1 MKKNKLYQYACL
13 LGLVAL
19 STTSCEDWLE
29 VYPQDRIV
37 EEQFWEDKNDL
48 EGVRIAAYKQMA
60 STVGKLAV
68 WGDLRSDSYILNPTE
83 DGAQGSRDLYNEI
96 MKAMPDS
103 SMSIFDWS
111 PVYTT
116 INFCNKVL
124 SHGEEILEKDKQFTT
139 AEWQQMRAEIT
150 ALRALNYFY
159 LIRAFKDVPYTTKVI
174 NNDTQIEVFGQTNQL
189 DILDS
194 IILDCERVKGQARN
208 RFASMSDTKGLIT
221 NSAIYAMLSDMYLW
235 RAALHQGRSRQ
246 GLNATDTVRVD
257 TGLVAHS
264 VRDDY
269 QKAIDYADLS
279 LSVLAAQNAENMD
292 NQNIGSGYIRTLATE
307 TENYG
312 LANCNMYKND
322 FEGVTAG
329 TIPQLEAHRAIF
341 IDGNSNE
348 GILELQAQSNQWSNG
363 TLNSL
368 WGNNAGTHLSVSPE
382 AIGKIYNGDI
392 GSDAA
397 KFDSRV
403 WLSAQN
409 RIVTGTTGGSNTAL
423 AGYYNI
429 KYTESEIRLTDGTS
443 KDLSV
448 RIEASNAQY
457 RNWIIYRMTDV
468 MLMKAEA
475 LASLGGSDNTK
486 LAQQICNAIHRRSYC
501 NYNIA
506 SDVPT
511 TDVTASGSNVGN
523 AATVTGVSGLTN
535 EGGVRMVLNERQIE
549 LLGEGKRWFDLVR
562 WAERYA
568 YRASDPLDEREAT
581 EENPVTN
588 GQRGVELMAET
599 FMKNTYSNLWT
610 TLKNRIKNRYGL
622 YCPVYYMEVKA
633 GEGKIIQNPVWN
645 KSKYDR

>member
-1 MKKNKLYQYACL
+1 M
-13 LGLVAL
+13 GLMAL

-48 EGVRIAAYKQMA
+48 EGVRYAAYKQMA
-60 STVGKLAV
+60 ATVNKLAV

-83 DGAQGSRDLYNEI
+83 DGAQGSRDLFNEI

-103 SMSIFDWS
+103 SMTIFDWS
-111 PVYTT
+111 GVYTT
-116 INFCNKVL
+116 INYCNKVL
-124 SHGEEILEKDKQFTT
+124 AHGEEILEKDKQFTT
-139 AEWQQMRAEIT
+139 AEWQQMRAEIV

-174 NNDTQIEVFGQTNQL
+174 NNDTQIETFGQTNQL
-189 DILDS
+189 VILDS

-208 RFASMSDTKGLIT
+208 RFSQDYDTKGLIT

-235 RAALHQGRSRQ
+235 RAALHQGRSTQ

-257 TGLVAHS
+257 TGFVAHS

-269 QKAIDYADLS
+269 QKAIDYADQA
-279 LSVLAAQNAENMD
+279 LSVLVEQNQETMESRNRLD
-292 NQNIGSGYIRTLATE
+292 DATK

-312 LANCNMYKND
+312 LKNCNMYKND
-322 FEGVTAG
+322 FEGVTTG
-329 TIPQLEAHRAIF
+329 TIPKLEAHQAIF
-341 IDGNSNE
+341 IEGNSHE
-348 GILELQAQSNQWSNG
+348 SILELQAESNQWSNG
-363 TLNSL
+363 TLNEL

-409 RIVTGTTGGSNTAL
+409 RIVTGNTGGSNTAL

-429 KYTESEIRLTDGTS
+429 KYTRSQIRLTDGSS

-448 RIEASNAQY
+448 RIEASDAKY

-475 LASLGGSDNTK
+475 LASLGGSDNNK

-506 SDVPT
+506 SDVPSL
-511 TDVTASGSNVGN
+511 DVTASGSNVGN
-523 AATVTGVSGLTN
+523 AANVTGVSGLAN
-535 EGGVRMVLNERQIE
+535 EGAVRMVLNERQIE

-568 YRASDPLDEREAT
+568 YRSSDPLDEREAT

-622 YCPVYYMEVKA
+622 YCPIYYMEVKA
-633 GEGKIIQNPVWN
+633 GDGKIIQNPVWN

>member
-1 MKKNKLYQYACL
+1 M
-13 LGLVAL
+13 GLMAL

-60 STVGKLAV
+60 STVDKLAV

-83 DGAQGSRDLYNEI
+83 DGDQKNRDLYNEI

-103 SMSIFDWS
+103 SMTIFDWS
-111 PVYTT
+111 GVYTT
-116 INFCNKVL
+116 INYCNKVL
-124 SHGEEILEKDKQFTT
+124 AHGEEILEKDTQFTT
-139 AEWQQMRAEIT
+139 AEWQQMRAEIV

-174 NNDTQIEVFGQTNQL
+174 NNDTQIETFGQTNQL
-189 DILDS
+189 VILDS

-208 RFASMSDTKGLIT
+208 RFSQDYDTKGLIT

-235 RAALHQGRSRQ
+235 RAALHQGRSKQ

-257 TGLVAHS
+257 TGFVAHS

-269 QKAIDYADLS
+269 QKAIDYADQA
-279 LSVLAAQNAENMD
+279 LSVLVEQNQETMESRNRLD
-292 NQNIGSGYIRTLATE
+292 DATK

-312 LANCNMYKND
+312 LKNCNMYKND
-322 FEGVTAG
+322 FEGVTTG
-329 TIPQLEAHRAIF
+329 TIPKLEAHQAIF
-341 IDGNSNE
+341 IEGNSHE
-348 GILELQAQSNQWSNG
+348 SILELQAQSNQWSNN
-363 TLNSL
+363 TLNEL

-409 RIVTGTTGGSNTAL
+409 RIVTGNTGGSNTAL

-429 KYTESEIRLTDGTS
+429 KYTLSEIRLTDGSS

-448 RIEASNAQY
+448 RIETSNAQY

-475 LASLGGSDNTK
+475 LASLGGSDNNK

-506 SDVPT
+506 SDVPAL
-511 TDVTASGSNVGN
+511 DVTASGSNVGN
-523 AATVTGVSGLTN
+523 AANVTGVSGLAN
-535 EGGVRMVLNERQIE
+535 EGAVRMVLNERQIE

-568 YRASDPLDEREAT
+568 YRSSDPLDEREAT

-622 YCPVYYMEVKA
+622 YCPIYYMEVKA
-633 GEGKIIQNPVWN
+633 GDGKIIQNPVWN

>member
-1 MKKNKLYQYACL
+1 M
-13 LGLVAL
+13 GLMAL

-48 EGVRIAAYKQMA
+48 EGVRYAAYKQMA
-60 STVGKLAV
+60 ATVNKLAV

-83 DGAQGSRDLYNEI
+83 DGAQGSRDLFNEI

-103 SMSIFDWS
+103 SMTIFDWS
-111 PVYTT
+111 GVYTT
-116 INFCNKVL
+116 INYCNKVL
-124 SHGEEILEKDKQFTT
+124 AHGEEILEKDKQFTT
-139 AEWQQMRAEIT
+139 AEWQQMRAEIV

-174 NNDTQIEVFGQTNQL
+174 NNDTQIETFGQTNQL
-189 DILDS
+189 VILDS

-208 RFASMSDTKGLIT
+208 RFSQDYDTKGLIT

-235 RAALHQGRSRQ
+235 RAALHQGRSKQ

-257 TGLVAHS
+257 TGFVAHS

-269 QKAIDYADLS
+269 QKAIDYADLA
-279 LSVLAAQNAENMD
+279 LSVLVEQNQETMESRNRLD
-292 NQNIGSGYIRTLATE
+292 DATK

-312 LANCNMYKND
+312 LKNCNMYKND
-322 FEGVTAG
+322 FEGVTTG
-329 TIPQLEAHRAIF
+329 TIPKLEAHQAIF
-341 IDGNSNE
+341 IEGNSHE
-348 GILELQAQSNQWSNG
+348 SILELQAESNQWSNG
-363 TLNSL
+363 TLNEL

-409 RIVTGTTGGSNTAL
+409 RIVTGNTGGSNTAL

-429 KYTESEIRLTDGTS
+429 KYTRSQIRLTDGSS

-448 RIEASNAQY
+448 RIEASDAKY

-475 LASLGGSDNTK
+475 LASLGGSDNNK

-511 TDVTASGSNVGN
+511 LDVTASGSNVGN
-523 AATVTGVSGLTN
+523 AANVTGVSGLAN
-535 EGGVRMVLNERQIE
+535 EGAVRMVLNERQIE

-568 YRASDPLDEREAT
+568 YRSSDPLDEREAT
-581 EENPVTN
+581 EENPITN
-588 GQRGVELMAET
+588 GKRGVELMVET

-622 YCPVYYMEVKA
+622 YCPIYYMEVKA
-633 GEGKIIQNPVWN
+633 GDGKIIQNPVWN

>member
-1 MKKNKLYQYACL
+1 M

-48 EGVRIAAYKQMA
+48 EGVRFAAYKQMA
-60 STVGKLAV
+60 STVEKLAV

-83 DGAQGSRDLYNEI
+83 DGDQGNRDLYNEI

-103 SMSIFDWS
+103 SMDVFDWS
-111 PVYTT
+111 GVYTT
-116 INFCNKVL
+116 INYCNKVL
-124 SHGEEILEKDKQFTT
+124 AHGEEILEKDKQFTT
-139 AEWQQMRAEIT
+139 AEWQQMRAEII

-174 NNDTQIEVFGQTNQL
+174 NNDTQIEVFEQANQL
-189 DILDS
+189 DVLDS

-208 RFASMSDTKGLIT
+208 RFAQLTDTKGLIT
-221 NSAIYAMLSDMYLW
+221 NSAIYAMLADMYLW

-257 TGLVAHS
+257 TGFIAHS

-279 LSVLAAQNAENMD
+279 LSILANQNAENTE
-292 NQNIGSGYIRTLATE
+292 SGMSSSNRYLRTE

-312 LANCNMYKND
+312 LTNCNMYKND

-329 TIPQLEAHRAIF
+329 AIPMMEANQAIF
-341 IDGNSNE
+341 IQGNSNE
-348 GILELQAQSNQWSNG
+348 SIFELQAKTNQWENG
-363 TLNSL
+363 VLNSL

-382 AIGKIYNGDI
+382 AIGKVYNGDI
-392 GSDAA
+392 GSDDA

-409 RIVTGTTGGSNTAL
+409 RIIGGTSIGGSNTAL
-423 AGYYNI
+423 PGYYNI
-429 KYTESEIRLTDGTS
+429 KYTSTMIMLTDGTS
-443 KDLSV
+443 KELSV
-448 RIEASNAQY
+448 WIETSDARY

-475 LASLGGSDNTK
+475 LASLGGSDNNR

-501 NYNIA
+501 NYNDA
-506 SDVPT
+506 SKVPV
-511 TDVTASGSNVGN
+511 TDVTTSGTSPGN
-523 AATVTGVSGLTN
+523 AASVTGVSGLTN
-535 EGGVRMVLNERQIE
+535 EGSVRMVLNERQIE

-568 YRASDPLDEREAT
+568 YRASDPLDEREGT
-581 EENPVTN
+581 EENPITN

-599 FMKNTYSNLWT
+599 FLKNTYSNLWT

-622 YCPVYYMEVKA
+622 YSPIYYMEVKA
-633 GEGKIIQNPVWN
+633 SDGKIIQNPVWN

>member
-1 MKKNKLYQYACL
+1 MKKNKLFQYASL
-13 LGLVAL
+13 LGLLAL

-29 VYPQDRIV
+29 VHPQDRIV
-37 EEQFWEDKNDL
+37 EEEFWEDRNDL
-48 EGVRIAAYKQMA
+48 EGVRYAAYKQMA
-60 STVGKLAV
+60 KTVDKLAV

-83 DGAQGSRDLYNEI
+83 DGDQGDRDLYNEI

-103 SMSIFDWS
+103 SMTIFDWS
-111 PVYTT
+111 GVYTT
-116 INFCNKVL
+116 INYCNKVL
-124 SHGEEILEKDKQFTT
+124 SHGTEILEKDKQFTT
-139 AEWQQMRAEIT
+139 AEWLQMRAEIT

-174 NNDTQIEVFGQTNQL
+174 NNDTQIEIFGQTNQL
-189 DILDS
+189 QILDS

-208 RFASMSDTKGLIT
+208 RFTQDYDTKGLIT
-221 NSAIYAMLSDMYLW
+221 NSAIYAMLADMYLW

-264 VRDDY
+264 VREDY
-269 QKAIDYADLS
+269 LKAVEYADLS
-279 LSVLAAQNAENMD
+279 LS
-292 NQNIGSGYIRTLATE
+292 TLALQNEETMDSRNLLDGMVK

-312 LANCNMYKND
+312 LTNCNMYKND
-322 FEGVTAG
+322 FEGVTTG
-329 TIPQLEAHRAIF
+329 TIPLLEAHQAIF
-341 IDGNSNE
+341 ITGNSYE
-348 GILELQAQSNQWSNG
+348 SIFELQAETNQWENG
-363 TLNSL
+363 ALNSL
-368 WGNNAGTHLSVSPE
+368 WGNNPGTHLSVSPE
-382 AIGKIYNGDI
+382 AIGKVYNSDI
-392 GSDAA
+392 GAKEA

-409 RIVTGTTGGSNTAL
+409 RIVTGTSGGSNTAL

-429 KYTESEIRLTDGTS
+429 KYTRSQIVLTDGTN
-443 KDLSV
+443 KELSV
-448 RIEASNAQY
+448 RISESDAKLC
-457 RNWIIYRMTDV
+457 NWIIYRMTDV
-468 MLMKAEA
+468 MLIKAEA
-475 LASLGGSDNTK
+475 LASIGGTDYNRQ
-486 LAQQICNAIHRRSYC
+486 AQQICNAIHRRSYC
-501 NYNIA
+501 NYNEA

-511 TDVTASGSNVGN
+511 LDVTASGSNVGN
-523 AATVTGVSGLTN
+523 AVSITGVSGLTN
-535 EGGVRMVLNERQIE
+535 EGAVRMVLNERQIE

-622 YCPVYYMEVKA
+622 YCPIYYMEVKA
-633 GEGKIIQNPVWN
+633 GEGKILQNPVWN

>member
-13 LGLVAL
+13 LGLMAL

-48 EGVRIAAYKQMA
+48 EGVRYAAYKQMA
-60 STVGKLAV
+60 ATVNKLAV

-83 DGAQGSRDLYNEI
+83 DGSQGSRDTYNEI

-111 PVYTT
+111 GVYTT
-116 INFCNKVL
+116 INYCNKVL
-124 SHGEEILEKDKQFTT
+124 AHGEEILEKDKQFTT
-139 AEWQQMRAEIT
+139 AEWQQMRAEIV

-159 LIRAFKDVPYTTKVI
+159 LIRSFKDVPYTTKVI
-174 NNDTQIEVFGQTNQL
+174 NNDTQIETFGQTNL
-189 DILDS
+189 LVILDS

-208 RFASMSDTKGLIT
+208 RFAQEYDTKGLIT

-257 TGLVAHS
+257 TGFVAHS

-269 QKAIDYADLS
+269 QKAIDYADLA
-279 LSVLAAQNAENMD
+279 LSVLVEQNQETMESRNRLD
-292 NQNIGSGYIRTLATE
+292 DATK

-312 LANCNMYKND
+312 LKNCNMYKND
-322 FEGVTAG
+322 FEGVTTG
-329 TIPQLEAHRAIF
+329 TIPKLEAHKYIF
-341 IDGNSNE
+341 IDGNSHE
-348 GILELQAQSNQWSNG
+348 SILELQAANNQWKNDV
-363 TLNSL
+363 LNDL

-382 AIGKIYNGDI
+382 AIGKIYNSDI
-392 GSDAA
+392 GADAA

-429 KYTESEIRLTDGTS
+429 KYTQSEIRLTDGSS

-511 TDVTASGSNVGN
+511 LDVTASGSNVGN
-523 AATVTGVSGLTN
+523 AVNVTGVSGLAN
-535 EGGVRMVLNERQIE
+535 EGAVRMVLNERQIE

-581 EENPVTN
+581 EENPITN

>member
-1 MKKNKLYQYACL
+1 M
-13 LGLVAL
+13 GLMAL

-48 EGVRIAAYKQMA
+48 EGVRYAAYKQMA
-60 STVGKLAV
+60 ATVNKLAV

-83 DGAQGSRDLYNEI
+83 DGAQGSRDLFNEI

-103 SMSIFDWS
+103 SMTIFDWS
-111 PVYTT
+111 GVYTT
-116 INFCNKVL
+116 INYCNKVL
-124 SHGEEILEKDKQFTT
+124 AHGEEILEKDKQFTT
-139 AEWQQMRAEIT
+139 AEWQQMRAEIV

-174 NNDTQIEVFGQTNQL
+174 NNDTQIETFGQTNQL
-189 DILDS
+189 VILDS

-208 RFASMSDTKGLIT
+208 RFSQDYDTKGLIT

-235 RAALHQGRSRQ
+235 RAALHQGRSKQ

-257 TGLVAHS
+257 TGFVAHS

-269 QKAIDYADLS
+269 QKAIDYADLA
-279 LSVLAAQNAENMD
+279 LSVLVEQNQETMESRNRLD
-292 NQNIGSGYIRTLATE
+292 DATK

-312 LANCNMYKND
+312 LKNCNMYKND
-322 FEGVTAG
+322 FEGVTTG
-329 TIPQLEAHRAIF
+329 TIPKLEAHQAIF
-341 IDGNSNE
+341 IEGNSHE
-348 GILELQAQSNQWSNG
+348 SILELQAQSNQWSNG
-363 TLNSL
+363 TLNEL

-409 RIVTGTTGGSNTAL
+409 RIVTGKTGGSNTAL

-429 KYTESEIRLTDGTS
+429 KYTLSEIRLTDGSS

-448 RIEASNAQY
+448 RIETSNAQY

-475 LASLGGSDNTK
+475 LASLGGSDNNK

-506 SDVPT
+506 SDLPSL
-511 TDVTASGSNVGN
+511 DGTASGSNVGN
-523 AATVTGVSGLTN
+523 AANVTGVSGLAN
-535 EGGVRMVLNERQIE
+535 EGAVRMVLNERQIE

-568 YRASDPLDEREAT
+568 YRSSDPLDEREAT
-581 EENPVTN
+581 EENPITN

-622 YCPVYYMEVKA
+622 YCPIYYMEVKA
-633 GEGKIIQNPVWN
+633 GDGKIIQNPVWN